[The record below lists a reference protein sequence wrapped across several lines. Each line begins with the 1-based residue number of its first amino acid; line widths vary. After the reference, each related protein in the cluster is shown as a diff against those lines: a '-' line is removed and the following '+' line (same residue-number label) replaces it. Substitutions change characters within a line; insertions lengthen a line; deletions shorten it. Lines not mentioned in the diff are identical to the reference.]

1 MQIHCP
7 KIKQI
12 TRGVYYISDKSVAE
26 IGNYK
31 IDLPKN
37 CYAIPAQNL
46 IFISNRKGQYV
57 WQYISRKGIWA
68 IWQIK
73 FTTKKQIGDVIM
85 SVKTMP
91 LTMIVAK
98 QEGNKAAVLIPVS
111 DVNGKTTLHSEWR
124 YYTHFFNDLIR
135 K

>member
-31 IDLPKN
+31 IDLPKK

-46 IFISNRKGQYV
+46 IYIHNRRGQYV

-68 IWQIK
+68 IWQIEP
-73 FTTKKQIGDVIM
+73 TTKKQIGDVIM
-85 SVKTMP
+85 AVKTMP

-98 QEGNKAAVLIPVS
+98 QEGNKAAVFLPVI
-111 DVNGKTTLHSEWR
+111 DGTGKTTLHSEWR
-124 YYTHFFNDLIR
+124 YYTHFFYDLIR

>member
-12 TRGVYYISDKSVAE
+12 NSGVYYISDKSVAE
-26 IGNYK
+26 IGNYRF
-31 IDLPKN
+31 DLPRN
-37 CYAIPAQNL
+37 CFAMPEQNL
-46 IFISNRKGQYV
+46 IYIQNRRGQYV

-73 FTTKKQIGDVIM
+73 PTTKKQICEVIK
-85 SVKTMP
+85 STTAKT

-98 QEGNKAAVLIPVS
+98 QEGNKAEVLIPTFT
-111 DVNGKTTLHSEWR
+111 NGRPSLHRSWR